1 MSDNYLMSPDPNA
14 SRAPR
19 KRKGLLW
26 LRIFLLT
33 WVAFILAFILNMCDQ
48 HVTQHTW
55 PSADMNWGSSS
66 LTGYHGTAKD
76 TRTISPEWA
85 SGIAI
90 AWTQPFDAAAAAV
103 PPQLFAEG
111 STLYAVSYGPN
122 SNPVTT
128 ISAYDVS
135 GTEPSALWT
144 STGPRPPRL
153 RAYAFP
159 EFLSTDTYLIIGPL
173 LVDKTTGEQ
182 SLAPWGNELPMGVA
196 QGVLVTC
203 DTVATCSGWTNEAGT
218 WTQRW
223 SARTSPQNRTGL
235 TFLSPITHPTDALT
249 GSGENT
255 SILVP
260 VDVSHAAPQLIDP
273 RSGELRTLGTP
284 PSKDEEI
291 KPQVT
296 LASDGLA
303 VLRDGNTVTTYDS
316 SGAVVDTYTR
326 VPRDDLFTSDGPLP
340 TLEQLKSFYTDGT
353 APWETGLIAVSRGGA
368 HSRPSIQLS
377 SAENSETTGMF
388 PDWAFMEEYNEPD
401 FLPSVTARTSADGT
415 ALYVRGPGPAGTPT
429 FVFAMADNVTR
440 RSKQLDQTINQT
452 WVFDDLLVGVTKNGL
467 VAFTPDRD

>member
-1 MSDNYLMSPDPNA
+1 MSNNDLMSPDPNA

-48 HVTQHTW
+48 GDKHPTPQPDV
-55 PSADMNWGSSS
+55 DWGNAAP
-66 LTGYHGTAKD
+66 TGYRGSAQD
-76 TRTISPEWA
+76 TRALSPEWA
-85 SGIAI
+85 SGIAV

-103 PPQLFAEG
+103 PPRLFAEG
-111 STLYAVSYGPN
+111 STLYVVSYGPN
-122 SNPVTT
+122 SNAVTT

-135 GTEPSALWT
+135 GAEPSALWT
-144 STGPRPPRL
+144 TTGPRPSRL
-153 RAYAFP
+153 RTYAYP
-159 EFLSTDTYLIIGPL
+159 EFLSTDTHLVIGPL
-173 LVDKTTGEQ
+173 LVDKATGEQ
-182 SLAPWGNELPMGVA
+182 TLAPWGNELPMGVA

-203 DTVATCSGWTNEAGT
+203 DTVATCSGWTDEEGA
-218 WTQRW
+218 WAQQW
-223 SARTSPQNRTGL
+223 STTTSPQSHNGL

-255 SILVP
+255 SVLVP

-296 LASDGLA
+296 LASDGVA
-303 VLRDGNTVTTYDS
+303 VVRDGNTVTTYDS

-340 TLEQLKSFYTDGT
+340 TLEQLKFFYTDGT

-377 SAENSETTGMF
+377 SAKNSETTGMF
-388 PDWAFMEEYNEPD
+388 PDWAFMEEYNERD
-401 FLPSVTARTSADGT
+401 FLPSVTARASANGT
-415 ALYVRGPGPAGTPT
+415 ALYVRGPGPVGTPT

>member
-1 MSDNYLMSPDPNA
+1 MSNNYLMSPDPNA

-19 KRKGLLW
+19 KRKSLLW

-33 WVAFILAFILNMCDQ
+33 WVAFILAFILNMCDRDNNHPTPQ
-48 HVTQHTW
+48 
-55 PSADMNWGSSS
+55 PSVAWGNASP
-66 LTGYHGTAKD
+66 TGYRGSAQNTHAL
-76 TRTISPEWA
+76 SPEWA
-85 SGIAI
+85 SGIAV
-90 AWTQPFDAAAAAV
+90 AWTQPFDAATAAI
-103 PPQLFAEG
+103 PPRLFAEG
-111 STLYAVSYGPN
+111 STLYVVSYGPN
-122 SNPVTT
+122 SNAVTT

-135 GTEPSALWT
+135 GSEPSALWT
-144 STGPRPPRL
+144 TTGPRPSHL
-153 RAYAFP
+153 RTYAYP
-159 EFLSTDTYLIIGPL
+159 EFLSTGTHLVIGPL
-173 LVDKTTGEQ
+173 LVDKATGEQ
-182 SLAPWGNELPMGVA
+182 TLAPWGNELPMGVA

-273 RSGELRTLGTP
+273 RTGELRTLGTP

-296 LASDGLA
+296 LASDGVA
-303 VLRDGNTVTTYDS
+303 VLRDGNTVTAYDP
-316 SGAVVDTYTR
+316 SGTVVDTYKITIQWVR
-326 VPRDDLFTSDGPLP
+326 PTSDSSLP
-340 TLEQLKSFYTDGT
+340 TLEQLRSFYTK
-353 APWETGLIAVSRGGA
+353 
-368 HSRPSIQLS
+368 
-377 SAENSETTGMF
+377 ETTPWTTSFVRTEGATDHSPPSLEVSTSTGESLSMQ
-388 PDWAFMEEYNEPD
+388 PDGAFLKESSQPN
-401 FLPSVTARTSADGT
+401 FFSSVAMRSSADGSV
-415 ALYVRGPGPAGTPT
+415 LYLRGTGPSGTPA
-429 FVFAMADNVTR
+429 FVFAMADNVTN
-440 RSKQLDQTINQT
+440 RSEQLDEATNLT

>member
-1 MSDNYLMSPDPNA
+1 MSNNDLMSPDPNA

-48 HVTQHTW
+48 GDKHPTPQPDV
-55 PSADMNWGSSS
+55 DWGNAAP
-66 LTGYHGTAKD
+66 TGYRGSARD
-76 TRTISPEWA
+76 TRALSPEWA
-85 SGIAI
+85 SGIAV

-103 PPQLFAEG
+103 PPRLFAEG
-111 STLYAVSYGPN
+111 STLYVVSYGPN
-122 SNPVTT
+122 SNAVTT
-128 ISAYDVS
+128 ITAYDVS

-273 RSGELRTLGTP
+273 RTGELRTLGTP

-296 LASDGLA
+296 LTSDGVA
-303 VLRDGNTVTTYDS
+303 VLRDGNTVTAYDP
-316 SGAVVDTYTR
+316 SGTVVDTYKITIQWVR
-326 VPRDDLFTSDGPLP
+326 PTSDSSLP
-340 TLEQLKSFYTDGT
+340 TLEQLRSFYMKETMPWTTSFVRTEGATDHSPPSLEVST
-353 APWETGLIAVSRGGA
+353 STGESLSMQPDGA
-368 HSRPSIQLS
+368 FLKES
-377 SAENSETTGMF
+377 SQPNFFS
-388 PDWAFMEEYNEPD
+388 
-401 FLPSVTARTSADGT
+401 SVAMRSSADGSV
-415 ALYVRGPGPAGTPT
+415 LYLRGAGPVGTPA
-429 FVFAMADNVTR
+429 FVFAMADNVTN
-440 RSKQLDQTINQT
+440 RSEQLDEATNLT

>member
-55 PSADMNWGSSS
+55 PSADVNWGSSS

-85 SGIAI
+85 SGVAV

-103 PPQLFAEG
+103 PPRLFAEG
-111 STLYAVSYGPN
+111 STLYVVSYGPN

-182 SLAPWGNELPMGVA
+182 THIPWGDDLPMGFT
-196 QGVLVTC
+196 QGVVVTC
-203 DTVATCSGWTNEAGT
+203 DTVETCSGWTNEAGT

-223 SARTSPQNRTGL
+223 STRTSPQNRTGL

-255 SILVP
+255 SVLVP

-273 RSGELRTLGTP
+273 RLR
-284 PSKDEEI
+284 SR
-291 KPQVT
+291 
-296 LASDGLA
+296 
-303 VLRDGNTVTTYDS
+303 LR
-316 SGAVVDTYTR
+316 A
-326 VPRDDLFTSDGPLP
+326 
-340 TLEQLKSFYTDGT
+340 T
-353 APWETGLIAVSRGGA
+353 AWPC
-368 HSRPSIQLS
+368 
-377 SAENSETTGMF
+377 
-388 PDWAFMEEYNEPD
+388 
-401 FLPSVTARTSADGT
+401 
-415 ALYVRGPGPAGTPT
+415 
-429 FVFAMADNVTR
+429 
-440 RSKQLDQTINQT
+440 
-452 WVFDDLLVGVTKNGL
+452 
-467 VAFTPDRD
+467 

>member
-273 RSGELRTLGTP
+273 RTGELRTLGTP

-296 LASDGLA
+296 LTSDGVA
-303 VLRDGNTVTTYDS
+303 VLRDGNTVTAYDP
-316 SGAVVDTYTR
+316 SGTVVDTYKITIQWVR
-326 VPRDDLFTSDGPLP
+326 PTSDSSLP

-401 FLPSVTARTSADGT
+401 FLPSVTARASANGT

-440 RSKQLDQTINQT
+440 RSKQLAQTINQT

>member
-1 MSDNYLMSPDPNA
+1 MSSNDSMGTHPEA
-14 SRAPR
+14 TRAPR
-19 KRKGLLW
+19 RRSHVPW
-26 LRIFLLT
+26 LSFFLLT

-48 HVTQHTW
+48 HVTHRTW
-55 PSADMNWGSSS
+55 PSADVNWGNSS

-76 TRTISPEWA
+76 TRAISPEWA
-85 SGIAI
+85 SGVAV

-103 PPQLFAEG
+103 PPRLFAEG

-159 EFLSTDTYLIIGPL
+159 EFLSTDTHLIIGPL

-182 SLAPWGNELPMGVA
+182 AHVPWGDDLPMGFT
-196 QGVLVTC
+196 QGVVVTC
-203 DTVATCSGWTNEAGT
+203 DTVETCSGWTNEAGT

-235 TFLSPITHPTDALT
+235 TFLSPITHPMDALT
-249 GSGENT
+249 SSGENT

-273 RSGELRTLGTP
+273 RTGELRTLGTP

-296 LASDGLA
+296 LASDGVA
-303 VLRDGNTVTTYDS
+303 VLRDGNTVTAYDP
-316 SGAVVDTYTR
+316 SGTVVDTYKITIQWVR
-326 VPRDDLFTSDGPLP
+326 PTSDSSLP
-340 TLEQLKSFYTDGT
+340 TLEQLRSFYMKETTPWTTSFVSTEGATDHS
-353 APWETGLIAVSRGGA
+353 PPSLAVSTSTGESLSMQPDGA
-368 HSRPSIQLS
+368 FLEES
-377 SAENSETTGMF
+377 SQPNFFS
-388 PDWAFMEEYNEPD
+388 
-401 FLPSVTARTSADGT
+401 SVAMRSSADGSV
-415 ALYVRGPGPAGTPT
+415 LYLRGAGPAGTPA
-429 FVFAMADNVTR
+429 FVFAMADNVTN
-440 RSKQLDQTINQT
+440 RSEQLDEATNLT
-452 WVFDDLLVGVTKNGL
+452 WVYDDLLVGVTKDRL
-467 VAFTPDRD
+467 VAFTPDTH

>member
-1 MSDNYLMSPDPNA
+1 MSNNDLMSPDPNA

-33 WVAFILAFILNMCDQ
+33 WVAFILAFILNMCDRDDNHPTPQ
-48 HVTQHTW
+48 
-55 PSADMNWGSSS
+55 PSVAWGNASPR
-66 LTGYHGTAKD
+66 GYRGSAQN
-76 TRTISPEWA
+76 TRALSPEWA
-85 SGIAI
+85 SGIAV

-103 PPQLFAEG
+103 PPRLFAEG
-111 STLYAVSYGPN
+111 STLYVVSYGPN
-122 SNPVTT
+122 SNAVTT
-128 ISAYDVS
+128 ITAYDVS

-144 STGPRPPRL
+144 TTGPRPSHL
-153 RAYAFP
+153 RTYAYP
-159 EFLSTDTYLIIGPL
+159 EFLSTDTHLVIGPL
-173 LVDKTTGEQ
+173 LVDKATGEQ
-182 SLAPWGNELPMGVA
+182 TLAPWGNELPMGVA

-203 DTVATCSGWTNEAGT
+203 DTVATCSGWTDEEGA
-218 WTQRW
+218 WAQQW
-223 SARTSPQNRTGL
+223 SATTSPQSHNGL

-255 SILVP
+255 SVLVP

-296 LASDGLA
+296 LASDGVA
-303 VLRDGNTVTTYDS
+303 VVRDGNTVTTYDS

-401 FLPSVTARTSADGT
+401 FLPSVTARASANGT
-415 ALYVRGPGPAGTPT
+415 ALYVRGPGPVGTPT

>member
-1 MSDNYLMSPDPNA
+1 M
-14 SRAPR
+14 
-19 KRKGLLW
+19 
-26 LRIFLLT
+26 
-33 WVAFILAFILNMCDQ
+33 
-48 HVTQHTW
+48 
-55 PSADMNWGSSS
+55 
-66 LTGYHGTAKD
+66 
-76 TRTISPEWA
+76 
-85 SGIAI
+85 
-90 AWTQPFDAAAAAV
+90 
-103 PPQLFAEG
+103 
-111 STLYAVSYGPN
+111 
-122 SNPVTT
+122 
-128 ISAYDVS
+128 S

-273 RSGELRTLGTP
+273 RTGELRTLGTP

-296 LASDGLA
+296 LTSDGVA
-303 VLRDGNTVTTYDS
+303 VLRDGNTVTAYDP
-316 SGAVVDTYTR
+316 SGTVVDTYKITIQWVR
-326 VPRDDLFTSDGPLP
+326 PTSDSSLP
-340 TLEQLKSFYTDGT
+340 TLEQLRSFYMKETMPWTTSFVRTEGATDHSPPSLEVST
-353 APWETGLIAVSRGGA
+353 STGESLSMQPDGA
-368 HSRPSIQLS
+368 FLKES
-377 SAENSETTGMF
+377 SQPNFFS
-388 PDWAFMEEYNEPD
+388 
-401 FLPSVTARTSADGT
+401 SVAMRSSADGSV
-415 ALYVRGPGPAGTPT
+415 LYLRGAGPVGTPA
-429 FVFAMADNVTR
+429 FVFAMADNVTN
-440 RSKQLDQTINQT
+440 RSEQLDEATNLT

>member
-1 MSDNYLMSPDPNA
+1 MSNNYLISPDPNA

-19 KRKGLLW
+19 KRKSLLW

-33 WVAFILAFILNMCDQ
+33 WVAFILAFILNMCDRDNNHPTPQ
-48 HVTQHTW
+48 
-55 PSADMNWGSSS
+55 PSVAWGNASP
-66 LTGYHGTAKD
+66 TGYRGSAQNTHAL
-76 TRTISPEWA
+76 SPEWA
-85 SGIAI
+85 SGIAV
-90 AWTQPFDAAAAAV
+90 AWTQPFDAATAAI
-103 PPQLFAEG
+103 PPRLFAEG
-111 STLYAVSYGPN
+111 STLYVVSYGPN
-122 SNPVTT
+122 SNAVTT
-128 ISAYDVS
+128 ISAYDVL

-153 RAYAFP
+153 RAYTFP

-273 RSGELRTLGTP
+273 RTGELRTLGTP

-296 LASDGLA
+296 LASDGVA
-303 VLRDGNTVTTYDS
+303 VLRDGNTVTAYDP
-316 SGAVVDTYTR
+316 SGTVVDTYKITIQWVR
-326 VPRDDLFTSDGPLP
+326 PTSDSSLP
-340 TLEQLKSFYTDGT
+340 TLEQLRSFYTKET
-353 APWETGLIAVSRGGA
+353 TPWTTSFV
-368 HSRPSIQLS
+368 
-377 SAENSETTGMF
+377 SAEGATDHSPPSLEVSTSTGESLSMQ
-388 PDWAFMEEYNEPD
+388 PDGAFLKESSQPN
-401 FLPSVTARTSADGT
+401 FFSSVAMRSSADGSV
-415 ALYVRGPGPAGTPT
+415 LYLRGAGPAGTPA
-429 FVFAMADNVTR
+429 FVFAMADNVTN
-440 RSKQLDQTINQT
+440 RSEQLDEATNLT

>member
-1 MSDNYLMSPDPNA
+1 MSNNDLMSPDPNA

-48 HVTQHTW
+48 GDKHPTPQPDV
-55 PSADMNWGSSS
+55 DWGNAAP
-66 LTGYHGTAKD
+66 TGYRGSAQD
-76 TRTISPEWA
+76 TRALSPEWA
-85 SGIAI
+85 SGIAV

-103 PPQLFAEG
+103 PPRLFAEG
-111 STLYAVSYGPN
+111 STLYVVSYGPN
-122 SNPVTT
+122 SNAVTT
-128 ISAYDVS
+128 ITAYDVS
-135 GTEPSALWT
+135 GAEPSALWT
-144 STGPRPPRL
+144 TTGPRPSRL
-153 RAYAFP
+153 RTYAYP
-159 EFLSTDTYLIIGPL
+159 EFLSTDTHLVIGPL
-173 LVDKTTGEQ
+173 LVDKATGEQ
-182 SLAPWGNELPMGVA
+182 TLAPWGNELPMGVA

-203 DTVATCSGWTNEAGT
+203 DTVATCSGWTDEEGA
-218 WTQRW
+218 WAQQW
-223 SARTSPQNRTGL
+223 STTTSPQSHNGL

-255 SILVP
+255 SVLVP

-296 LASDGLA
+296 LASDGVA
-303 VLRDGNTVTTYDS
+303 VVRDGNTVTTYDS

-401 FLPSVTARTSADGT
+401 FLPSVTARASANGT
-415 ALYVRGPGPAGTPT
+415 ALYVRGPGPVGTPT

>member
-14 SRAPR
+14 SRSPR

-55 PSADMNWGSSS
+55 PSADVNWGSSS

-85 SGIAI
+85 SGVAV
-90 AWTQPFDAAAAAV
+90 AWTQPFDSAAAALA
-103 PPQLFAEG
+103 PQLFVEDA
-111 STLYAVSYGPN
+111 TLYAVSYGPN
-122 SNPVTT
+122 SNAVTT
-128 ISAYDVS
+128 IAAYDVS

-144 STGPRPPRL
+144 TTGPRPSHL
-153 RAYAFP
+153 RTYAFP

-196 QGVLVTC
+196 QDVLVTC

-255 SILVP
+255 SRLVP

-273 RSGELRTLGTP
+273 RTGELRTLGTP

-296 LASDGLA
+296 LA
-303 VLRDGNTVTTYDS
+303 
-316 SGAVVDTYTR
+316 
-326 VPRDDLFTSDGPLP
+326 
-340 TLEQLKSFYTDGT
+340 T
-353 APWETGLIAVSRGGA
+353 AWPC
-368 HSRPSIQLS
+368 
-377 SAENSETTGMF
+377 
-388 PDWAFMEEYNEPD
+388 
-401 FLPSVTARTSADGT
+401 
-415 ALYVRGPGPAGTPT
+415 
-429 FVFAMADNVTR
+429 
-440 RSKQLDQTINQT
+440 
-452 WVFDDLLVGVTKNGL
+452 
-467 VAFTPDRD
+467 

>member
-1 MSDNYLMSPDPNA
+1 MSNNYLMSPDPNA

-33 WVAFILAFILNMCDQ
+33 WVAFILAFILNMCDRDDNHPTPQ
-48 HVTQHTW
+48 
-55 PSADMNWGSSS
+55 PSVAWGNASPR
-66 LTGYHGTAKD
+66 GYRGSAQN
-76 TRTISPEWA
+76 TRALSPEWA
-85 SGIAI
+85 SGIAV

-103 PPQLFAEG
+103 PPRLFAEG
-111 STLYAVSYGPN
+111 STLYVVSYGPN
-122 SNPVTT
+122 SNAVTT

-135 GTEPSALWT
+135 GSEPSALWT
-144 STGPRPPRL
+144 TTGPRPSHL
-153 RAYAFP
+153 RTYAYP
-159 EFLSTDTYLIIGPL
+159 EFLSTGTHLVIGPL
-173 LVDKTTGEQ
+173 LVDKATGEQ
-182 SLAPWGNELPMGVA
+182 ALAPWGNELPMGVA

-273 RSGELRTLGTP
+273 RTGELRTLGTP

-296 LASDGLA
+296 LTSDGVA
-303 VLRDGNTVTTYDS
+303 VLRDGNTVTAYDP
-316 SGAVVDTYTR
+316 SGTVVDTYKITIQWVR
-326 VPRDDLFTSDGPLP
+326 PTSDSSLP
-340 TLEQLKSFYTDGT
+340 TLEQLRSFYMKETMPWTTSFVRTEGATDHSPPSLEVST
-353 APWETGLIAVSRGGA
+353 STGESLSMQPDGA
-368 HSRPSIQLS
+368 FLKES
-377 SAENSETTGMF
+377 SQPNFFS
-388 PDWAFMEEYNEPD
+388 
-401 FLPSVTARTSADGT
+401 SVAMRSSADGSV
-415 ALYVRGPGPAGTPT
+415 LYLRGAGPVGTPA
-429 FVFAMADNVTR
+429 FVFAMADNVTN
-440 RSKQLDQTINQT
+440 RSEQLDEATNLT

>member
-273 RSGELRTLGTP
+273 RTGELRTLGTP

-296 LASDGLA
+296 LTSDGVA

-401 FLPSVTARTSADGT
+401 FLPSVTARASANGT

-440 RSKQLDQTINQT
+440 RSKQLAQTINQT

>member
-260 VDVSHAAPQLIDP
+260 VDVSHTAPQLIDP
-273 RSGELRTLGTP
+273 RTGELRTLGTP

-296 LASDGLA
+296 LTSDGVA
-303 VLRDGNTVTTYDS
+303 VLRDGNTVTAYDP
-316 SGAVVDTYTR
+316 SGTVVDTYKITIQWVR
-326 VPRDDLFTSDGPLP
+326 PTSDSSLP

-401 FLPSVTARTSADGT
+401 FLPSVTARASANGT

-440 RSKQLDQTINQT
+440 RSKQLAQTINQT

>member
-1 MSDNYLMSPDPNA
+1 MSDNYLMSPDLNA
-14 SRAPR
+14 SRAPH

-55 PSADMNWGSSS
+55 PSADVNWGSSS
-66 LTGYHGTAKD
+66 LTGYHGTEKD
-76 TRTISPEWA
+76 TRTISPEWS

-273 RSGELRTLGTP
+273 RTGELRTLGTP

-296 LASDGLA
+296 LTSDGVA
-303 VLRDGNTVTTYDS
+303 VLRDGNTVTAYDP
-316 SGAVVDTYTR
+316 SGTVVDTYKITIQWVR
-326 VPRDDLFTSDGPLP
+326 PTSDSSLP

-401 FLPSVTARTSADGT
+401 FLPSVTARASANGT

-440 RSKQLDQTINQT
+440 RSKQLAQTINQT